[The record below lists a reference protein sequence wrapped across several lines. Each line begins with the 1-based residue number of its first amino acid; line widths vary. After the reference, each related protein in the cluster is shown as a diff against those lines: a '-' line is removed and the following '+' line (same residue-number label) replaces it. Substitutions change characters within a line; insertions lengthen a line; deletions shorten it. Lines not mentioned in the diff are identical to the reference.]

1 MQPFGQPPSPPG
13 TPPPPPAPSPSGPPP
28 GISGLVGGAPPQLPQ
43 GPTPQ
48 QRMEDYMVQI
58 QELSS
63 MIDTLAQD
71 HPEAADDFNQAKNA
85 LNNSMSKVAAAN
97 TTPDNIAQPPTV

>member
-1 MQPFGQPPSPPG
+1 MQPFGSPPSPPG
-13 TPPPPPAPSPSGPPP
+13 TPPAPSPGGPPA
-28 GISGLVGGAPPQLPQ
+28 GISGLVGGSPSQLPQ

-48 QRMEDYMVQI
+48 QRMEDYLVQV
-58 QELSS
+58 QELT
-63 MIDTLAQD
+63 MQIDALAQD

-85 LNNSMSKVAAAN
+85 LTNSMAKVAAAN